1 MIEVLVA
8 SDNEIKKQ
16 IIEHKNITLLELAEE
31 LNIDVSN
38 IGAILVNNVP
48 KKMSDK
54 FEDNATVYFLPIL
67 QGG

>member
-8 SDNEIKKQ
+8 SDNKIKKLN
-16 IIEHKNITLLELAEE
+16 IEYKKITLLELAED
-31 LNIDVSN
+31 LNVDVSN
-38 IGAILVNNVP
+38 IGAVLVNDVP

-54 FEDNATVYFLPIL
+54 FEDNTTIYFLPIM